1 MLLLGV
7 AMLSIKR
14 ILVAICVLLPC
25 VAMADESSI
34 HDPRIVAFER
44 ALIDLYKRSD
54 NDPKRWG
61 IEQRMAHYNIPG
73 MALAIIENNQVIWA
87 AGYGNRMAKS
97 ATPVDTSTLFSVGSV
112 SKMVNAALILKLV
125 EEGTLALNRDVNRY
139 LTSWQI
145 PPSRHTRK
153 NKVTLSQILSHT
165 AGFNVHGFAD
175 FMPGQELPSIID
187 TLNGDYPARH
197 GRVRVVFTPGSE
209 MDYSG
214 GGIQVSQLIAT
225 DMKKQTYEQLAQ
237 SYVFQPLGM
246 SRSTFQNP
254 LPATMGNIANAHD
267 DDGEPSAKPRGWEAM
282 PEMAASGLWTTAD
295 DLAKFVIA
303 LLDTYQAKSDY
314 YSQATIQQ
322 MMRRQPNSW
331 YGLGPRL
338 NGSGESL
345 VFHHGGANQSY
356 RAWIEGHLNTGNG
369 IVILTN
375 GTNGHL
381 LNRELRNAAEDIFGW
396 AVNAKSGLAEPD

>member
-1 MLLLGV
+1 
-7 AMLSIKR
+7 MLSIKR
-14 ILVAICVLLPC
+14 IFMSILLVMPF
-25 VAMADESSI
+25 VAAANDSTVS
-34 HDPRIVAFER
+34 DARISAFEH
-44 ALIDLYKRSD
+44 ALIDLYKQ
-54 NDPKRWG
+54 NDSNPKRRS
-61 IEQRMAHYNIPG
+61 IEHRMAHYKVPC
-73 MALAIIENNQVIWA
+73 MALAIIEDNQVIWA
-87 AGYGNRMAKS
+87 SGYGNRMVGNP
-97 ATPVDTSTLFSVGSV
+97 TPVDSNTLFSVGSV
-112 SKMVNAALILKLV
+112 SKMVNAALMLKLV
-125 EEGTLALNRDVNRY
+125 EEGTLELNRDVNRY

-175 FMPGQELPSIID
+175 FMPGQTLPTIID
-187 TLNGDYPARH
+187 TLNGEYPARH
-197 GRVRVVFTPGSE
+197 SRVRVVFTPGSK

-225 DMKKQTYEQLAQ
+225 DVKKQTYEQLAQ
-237 SYVFQPLGM
+237 SYVFQPLDM

-254 LPATMGNIANAHD
+254 VPATMGNIANAHD

-303 LLDTYQAKSDY
+303 LLNTFQGKSEY
-314 YSQATIQQ
+314 YSQATIHK
-322 MMRRQPNSW
+322 MMQRQPNSW

-356 RAWIEGHLNTGNG
+356 RAWMEGHLNTGNG

-396 AVNAKSGLAEPD
+396 AVNAKSGLVKPDL